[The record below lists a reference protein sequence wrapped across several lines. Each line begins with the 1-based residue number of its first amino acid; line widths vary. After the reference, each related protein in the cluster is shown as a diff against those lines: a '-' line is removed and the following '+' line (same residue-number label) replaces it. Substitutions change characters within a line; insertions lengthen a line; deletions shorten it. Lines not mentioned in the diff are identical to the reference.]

1 MSQLPYINL
10 IPENRAAFAAKVE
23 EIAHRLRIQPGW
35 LMIIFYLETAASRYK
50 KIDHRITNALGA
62 IGLLQ
67 FMPATI
73 RGLGT
78 TAMAL
83 KLMSNVQQLDYVY
96 RYLAPYAGR
105 MKSLTDTYLAVLFP
119 AAIGKPENWILQAP
133 GLSASKVA
141 CWNPLF
147 DLNKDRNITVGEVSL
162 KLKSFIPV
170 GYAV

>member
-1 MSQLPYINL
+1 MSQLPYIEL

-23 EIAHRLRIQPGW
+23 EIARRLRIQPGW
-35 LMIIFYLETAASRYK
+35 LMIIFYIETAASRYK
-50 KIDHRITNALGA
+50 KIDHRITNALNA

-67 FMPATI
+67 FMPSTV

-133 GLSASKVA
+133 GLSALKVA

-147 DLNKDRNITVGEVSL
+147 DLNNDRNITVGEVSL